1 MQKTPASPNLAIS
14 VLSETITI
22 HKLAP
27 DASIPEEILKSN
39 YYSVTK
45 TGNEP
50 SVVCSELIEVQSLQ
64 SSKGWKCIKVKA
76 PLDFNLTGI
85 LAGISYI
92 LAQANISIFAISTFD
107 TDYILVRAQDLSSAR
122 DLTQASWLIRISSF

>member
-39 YYSVTK
+39 YYSVSK
-45 TGNEP
+45 TEYEL
-50 SVVCSELIEVQSLQ
+50 SVVCSELIEVQSL
-64 SSKGWKCIKVKA
+64 
-76 PLDFNLTGI
+76 
-85 LAGISYI
+85 
-92 LAQANISIFAISTFD
+92 
-107 TDYILVRAQDLSSAR
+107 
-122 DLTQASWLIRISSF
+122 